1 MKHKI
6 ENKYLSIG
14 LTALGVIT
22 LSILFYFIMLRFND
36 IIKIIG
42 QIFIIIKP
50 LLYGIVIAFLLTQ
63 TYNFFD
69 KNFQKLLSKKD
80 DDEIKIKKYSKAISI
95 ILSILIM
102 LVLLFCILYLLI
114 PKLITSVL
122 GIIEVLPESIDKLE
136 VWLDNILEIN
146 PGIEK
151 MILSAINDSSKSVLS
166 WISDGILPRM
176 ENIFSSVTT
185 GLNEMYV
192 FLKDFIIGIVF
203 SIYLLANKNRFVSQ
217 VKKVM
222 YNILGI
228 KRGNSLLQASRYS
241 YRVFNG
247 FIKGKLLT
255 SAIIGVACYISML
268 IFNMPYALLI
278 SLIVAITNIIPF
290 FGPIIGW
297 IPSVIILALINP
309 IQALYFTI
317 IIIILQQIEGNVL
330 EPKIVGNSVGISG
343 FWVLFAITIFG
354 GFFGFFGMII
364 GVPIFAIIY
373 HFASYYL
380 RKDLIKKGYPA
391 NTDDYNNLKYI
402 DETTKKSVKLKSSN
416 D

>member
-255 SAIIGVACYISML
+255 SVIIGVACYISML

-354 GFFGFFGMII
+354 GFFGFLGMII

-380 RKDLIKKGYPA
+380 RKNLIKKGYPA